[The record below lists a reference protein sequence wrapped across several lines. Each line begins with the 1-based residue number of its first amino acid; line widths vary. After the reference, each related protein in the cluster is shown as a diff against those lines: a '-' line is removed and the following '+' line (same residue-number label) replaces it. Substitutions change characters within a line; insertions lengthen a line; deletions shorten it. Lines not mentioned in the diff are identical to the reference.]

1 MKGLVYMNNKPLT
14 RRQYEVLE
22 FIKFFITQNGYSPT
36 VREISEH
43 MGYSS
48 ASTAFSIV
56 ERLAKK
62 GHVRKNRGPRT
73 IRVIQRAGS

>member
-1 MKGLVYMNNKPLT
+1 MNTKPLT

-22 FIKFFITQNGYSPT
+22 FIKSFIARNGYSPT

-56 ERLAKK
+56 ERLIKK
-62 GHVRKNRGPRT
+62 GKIRKNRGPRT
-73 IRVIQRAGS
+73 IHLVQSGRDTVNM

>member
-1 MKGLVYMNNKPLT
+1 MDNKTLT

-22 FIKFFITQNGYSPT
+22 FIKAFISKYGYSPT

-56 ERLAKK
+56 EALVKK
-62 GHVRKNRGPRT
+62 GCVRKNRGPRT
-73 IRVIQRAGS
+73 IHVV

>member
-1 MKGLVYMNNKPLT
+1 MNTKPLT

-22 FIKFFITQNGYSPT
+22 FIKSFIARNGYSPT
-36 VREISEH
+36 VREISDH

-56 ERLAKK
+56 EALVKK
-62 GHVRKNRGPRT
+62 GCVRKNRGPRT
-73 IRVIQRAGS
+73 IRVVQRVAELS

>member
-1 MKGLVYMNNKPLT
+1 MNNKPPT
-14 RRQYEVLE
+14 RRQNEVLE
-22 FIKFFITQNGYSPT
+22 FIKEFISKNGYSPT

-56 ERLAKK
+56 ERLIKN
-62 GHVRKNRGPRT
+62 GQIRKNRGPRT
-73 IRVIQRAGS
+73 IHLVQSGRDTVDM

>member
-1 MKGLVYMNNKPLT
+1 MNNKALT

-22 FIKFFITQNGYSPT
+22 FIKGFISKNGYSPT
-36 VREISEH
+36 VKEISEH

-56 ERLAKK
+56 ERLIKK
-62 GHVRKNRGPRT
+62 GHIKKSRGPRT
-73 IRVIQRAGS
+73 IRVIQRAAGA